1 MAEKEKITL
10 TREEFKQKMKSVAN
24 TWAKE
29 SLGKNPLFC
38 DAMAKIHAD
47 MLCRIEEEL
56 LGEME
61 GLTDDK
67 EEAKVRGLDITA
79 SDIEAANELVK
90 ALTKLAAGKKTDVK
104 IIKI

>member
-1 MAEKEKITL
+1 MAEKEITL
-10 TREEFKQKMKSVAN
+10 TREQFKQKMKSVAN

-56 LGEME
+56 FGSME

-67 EEAKVRGLDITA
+67 EEAKARGLDIDV

-90 ALTKLAAGKKTDVK
+90 ALAKLAADKKTDIKV
-104 IIKI
+104 IKI

>member
-1 MAEKEKITL
+1 MAEKEITL

-56 LGEME
+56 FGEME

-67 EEAKVRGLDITA
+67 EDKVHGLDLDV

-90 ALTKLAAGKKTDVK
+90 ALTKLAAGKKTDIKV
-104 IIKI
+104 IKI

>member
-1 MAEKEKITL
+1 MAEKEITL

-47 MLCRIEEEL
+47 MLCRIEEEFF
-56 LGEME
+56 GDME

-67 EEAKVRGLDITA
+67 EEVKVRGLDLDV

-90 ALTKLAAGKKTDVK
+90 ALTKLAAGKKTDIKV
-104 IIKI
+104 IKI